1 MSKSL
6 THVFSLSTTLLPV
19 GPGARA
25 LLPSGG
31 AQTPAVAGDQS
42 QGALWLRVEGPDDER
57 ICGRQGV
64 PYAGVCD

>member
-1 MSKSL
+1 MDKSL
-6 THVFSLSTTLLPV
+6 AHVFSLSTLLAA

-25 LLPSGG
+25 FLPSGG

-42 QGALWLRVEGPDDER
+42 QRAVWLRVEGPDDER

-64 PYAGVCD
+64 PHAGVCY